1 MLQVKPKVDIF
12 SQTIRYHILVS
23 LMLSAQTKDQ
33 VTFAAMERL
42 KNYGL
47 NIDHVLKTDEK
58 KIGEL
63 IYPVGFWKVSR
74 MIICDLN
81 LVNLIFW
88 VNKKRIPF

>member
-1 MLQVKPKVDIF
+1 
-12 SQTIRYHILVS
+12 
-23 LMLSAQTKDQ
+23 MLSAQTKDQ